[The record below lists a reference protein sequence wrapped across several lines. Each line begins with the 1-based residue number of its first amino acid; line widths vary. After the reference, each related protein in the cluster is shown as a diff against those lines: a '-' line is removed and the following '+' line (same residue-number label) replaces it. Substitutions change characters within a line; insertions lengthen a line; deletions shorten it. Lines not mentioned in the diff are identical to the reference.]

1 MPEIDR
7 IIIRDE
13 PATIETGPLAP
24 PPDAR
29 PIVQVGD
36 IFAMG
41 GHRIICGDATDPAVL
56 ELLMSDTEK
65 ARLILTDP
73 PYNIPVGGDETNG
86 IHRAFLPVSGTMA
99 EVEFAAFNNAW
110 IGASLAYLCDG
121 GLFATF
127 VNWRGYPTAAAVAEQ
142 LGLAPVDLIVWAKTN
157 VEAGSLYRAH
167 HKLLPLFK
175 KGDAPHVNNVERRKN
190 GRRRSNV
197 WSYPGAYSVRSEAG
211 KRRQYHPTVK
221 PVAMLEDALR
231 DMTER
236 GDIVIDPFLGSGS
249 TLMACERTDRHCR
262 GLELDP
268 LYVEVI
274 MRRYEAVTKKPAVLE
289 NTGEIFAELAV
300 RRQRD
305 VSRT

>member
-1 MPEIDR
+1 M
-7 IIIRDE
+7 
-13 PATIETGPLAP
+13 
-24 PPDAR
+24 
-29 PIVQVGD
+29 
-36 IFAMG
+36 
-41 GHRIICGDATDPAVL
+41 
-56 ELLMSDTEK
+56 
-65 ARLILTDP
+65 
-73 PYNIPVGGDETNG
+73 
-86 IHRAFLPVSGTMA
+86 
-99 EVEFAAFNNAW
+99 
-110 IGASLAYLCDG
+110 
-121 GLFATF
+121 
-127 VNWRGYPTAAAVAEQ
+127 
-142 LGLAPVDLIVWAKTN
+142 
-157 VEAGSLYRAH
+157 
-167 HKLLPLFK
+167 
-175 KGDAPHVNNVERRKN
+175 
-190 GRRRSNV
+190 
-197 WSYPGAYSVRSEAG
+197 RSEAV

-249 TLMACERTDRHCR
+249 TLIACERTDRHCR